1 MVTNCEQMN
10 KKTTAIT
17 IAILL
22 LSSLPL
28 GYAMVKGD
36 GTFDPLTDNV
46 MGFSEPTHVTYGQTF
61 RYDVYGDIH
70 WPIDTIAAD
79 NMSFL
84 PAGII
89 YYSDTA
95 KGNLF
100 NDSHT
105 AIWMEPTGDD
115 IRNSDGYAKPFVWSI
130 DAQLYPRLNDTN
142 ASAFNITWTANN
154 CGLATLTIV
163 SGGTASDG
171 IDYGTTK
178 LQGTVYVHPRFPTGF
193 TATPI
198 SPNRIDLSWTKYTS
212 MDKTLVR
219 YKTGSN
225 PTSVTDGALLYNGTD
240 ITTSHLGLSLGDH
253 IYYSAWGWNDTAGYY
268 SLTYDIGDATT
279 LSGNNPPD
287 IPTLIHPAN
296 TSNYESVYN
305 QYLTAHVTDPDG
317 NSMNVSLYW
326 EDGTLIA
333 MMVGVI
339 NDTDANLSLPPY
351 VDPNWLMHRDHSP
364 GTYQWYAVANDSLL
378 ETRSETYNFKTSIS
392 YDCNED
398 QLCNYLDVSAVSG
411 NYLTWSGQPGEIG
424 ADITGTGLGVNF
436 GDGIVNYLDVSAVA
450 GHYLV
455 PIPL

>member
-1 MVTNCEQMN
+1 MN

-36 GTFDPLTDNV
+36 GTFDPLTDNL

-79 NMSFL
+79 NMTFL

-95 KGNLF
+95 KGSLF

-105 AIWMEPTGDD
+105 AIWMEPTGDG
-115 IRNSDGYAKPFVWSI
+115 IQNTNGYAKPFVWSI

-154 CGLATLTIV
+154 CGVATLTIV

-198 SPNRIDLSWTKYTS
+198 SPNRIDLSWTTYTS
-212 MDKTLVR
+212 MDNTLVR
-219 YKTGSN
+219 WKTGSN
-225 PTSVTDGALLYNGTD
+225 PTSVTDGTLLYNGTD
-240 ITTSHLGLSLGDH
+240 IVASHLGLSPGDH
-253 IYYSAWGWNDTAGYY
+253 IYYSAWGWNDTVGYY

-279 LSGNNPPD
+279 LPSGNNPPD
-287 IPTLIHPAN
+287 APTLIHPPDG
-296 TSNYESVYN
+296 SLYESVYN
-305 QYLTAHVTDPDG
+305 QYLNVHITDADG
-317 NSMNVSLYW
+317 DAMDVSFYW
-326 EDGTLIA
+326 ENGTLIHTI
-333 MMVGVI
+333 MGVT
-339 NDTDANLSLPPY
+339 NDTDANLSIPSY
-351 VDPNWLMHRDHSP
+351 VTPAWLQHKNQKTEGYGWYVNVSDGTEYIIGPTWHFNNSYAWDIDENGAVSYIDASLLVSHYREAISP
-364 GTYQWYAVANDSLL
+364 GS
-378 ETRSETYNFKTSIS
+378 
-392 YDCNED
+392 
-398 QLCNYLDVSAVSG
+398 
-411 NYLTWSGQPGEIG
+411 IG
-424 ADITGTGLGVNF
+424 ADIDDNGV
-436 GDGIVNYLDVSAVA
+436 VNYIDASLLVT
-450 GHYLV
+450 HYRESYSH
-455 PIPL
+455 